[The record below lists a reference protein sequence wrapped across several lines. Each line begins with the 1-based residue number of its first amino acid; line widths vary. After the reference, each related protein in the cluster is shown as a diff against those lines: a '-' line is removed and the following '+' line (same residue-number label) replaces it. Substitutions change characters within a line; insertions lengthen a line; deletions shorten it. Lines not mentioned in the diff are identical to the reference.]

1 MADTE
6 KERKQQ
12 VIKDVLAERQ
22 PSTPLAH
29 AVVFAL
35 LSAQEGVTQK
45 EYAEA
50 IGLSDRSIR
59 KYIAQHKAEYEAE
72 FKRAEAEL
80 RQLQGRSRQKEMTGT
95 QIDAFMDILIEKA
108 TSDTGTTQDR
118 KLLIEFTGL
127 NGADLIQRNAVKK
140 STLRWFILN
149 NLSTLS
155 SYLNTREMGI
165 NIEETDLLNREDKES
180 ENNVQNFTD
189 SSIFSDPAFLREC
202 AYFGLLFLSIYNE
215 VEHPDLLL
223 LGDAVRLERILDG
236 RGKTDVGLGKAS
248 RYAKAK
254 DYYKRTEPYSDDEMR
269 AMLTEL
275 YSGPTSKLTQAEI
288 EAQVNS
294 DMRKLGGAAPAFN
307 SLKNIE
313 TPAREAVAKRVTEAE
328 DLLEVRLNATEW
340 LNALNKRGIKKEY

>member
-1 MADTE
+1 MAETE
-6 KERKQQ
+6 KERKVR
-12 VIKDVLAERQ
+12 VIKDVLEERG
-22 PSTPLAH
+22 PGTPLAH

-35 LSAQEGVTQK
+35 LSAQEGITQR
-45 EYAEA
+45 EYSEA
-50 IGLSDRSIR
+50 IGVSDRTIR

-140 STLRWFILN
+140 STLRWFIFN
-149 NLSTLS
+149 NIGTIS

-165 NIEETDLLNREDKES
+165 QLEETDLLNREDKES
-180 ENNVQNFTD
+180 ENNVQNFID
-189 SSIFSDPAFLREC
+189 RSIFSDTAFLREC
-202 AYFGLLFLSIYNE
+202 AYFGLLLISIYNE
-215 VEHPDLLL
+215 TQHPDLEL

-236 RGKTDVGLGKAS
+236 RGKSARELIGAN
-248 RYAKAK
+248 RYAEGK
-254 DYYKRTEPYSDDEMR
+254 DYYRRTAPYSEDEIR
-269 AMLTEL
+269 AMLTDL
-275 YSGPTSKLTQAEI
+275 YSGPTSKLTRAEI

-294 DMRKLGGAAPAFN
+294 DMRELGGAVPAFN

-313 TPAREAVAKRVTEAE
+313 TPDREQVIKRVTEAK
-328 DLLEVRLNATEW
+328 DLLDVQLNATEW
-340 LNALNKRGIKKEY
+340 LNALNKRGIKKQY